1 MLNEKTEQAYLGDV
15 ISSGGLAASIEAT
28 IASRLAK
35 TKGAIFET
43 AAIMKDFRMQV
54 VGGMQG
60 AFDIWERAIIPSLM
74 ANSGSWVAI
83 NKSALKTLT
92 GLQNLFCRLVY
103 SCPGS
108 TPLPSLLSEAG
119 LLSMDHRVMT
129 EKVSLVTKIIH
140 CTSDQEE
147 HYARDILKEQLT
159 NSWDGITKEVKQI
172 CEKVGLPDA
181 CTQFVPMEEI
191 KKAMLISNA
200 KDIKEQMIGLTKMED
215 IMKEDLR
222 YGQDYIMSLSL
233 EDARLEFRWRTGMLD
248 NRANMGRRYSGKTC
262 PHCEAGREDGAIESS
277 HHWLSCEAYTELRAG
292 LDPECN
298 LDDRIVFLRR
308 VQLHRR
314 TLESE
319 LI

>member
-159 NSWDGITKEVKQI
+159 NSWDGITKEVKEI
-172 CEKVGLPDA
+172 CEKVGA
-181 CTQFVPMEEI
+181 
-191 KKAMLISNA
+191 A
-200 KDIKEQMIGLTKMED
+200 
-215 IMKEDLR
+215 
-222 YGQDYIMSLSL
+222 
-233 EDARLEFRWRTGMLD
+233 
-248 NRANMGRRYSGKTC
+248 
-262 PHCEAGREDGAIESS
+262 
-277 HHWLSCEAYTELRAG
+277 
-292 LDPECN
+292 
-298 LDDRIVFLRR
+298 
-308 VQLHRR
+308 
-314 TLESE
+314 
-319 LI
+319 